1 MKGRHGN
8 PLPKETDMKLVILD
22 GHGVNPG
29 DMSWEPL
36 ERMVDLVVY
45 DFTQPED
52 VVDRCKDAEMV
63 LTNKVVFDASV
74 LGQLPRLMYIGV
86 LATGYNVVDLEV
98 ASRQSIVVT
107 NIPSYS
113 TDSVVQMV
121 WAHLLNIV
129 NMVGHYAEE
138 NRNGRW
144 TASRDFCYMD
154 APVYELANKQ
164 MGIVG
169 LGNIGMKM
177 AKTALA
183 FGMKVVALT
192 SKSRDELPE
201 GVKSVSL
208 EELLSGSDVV
218 TLHCPLNSSTKEMID
233 RDSLRLMRSSSILIN
248 TGRGGLVNEQDL
260 ADALNEGV
268 IGAYGADVLCQ
279 EPASADNPLLTA
291 RNCHL
296 TPHIAWA
303 TVEARQRLID
313 VCVENVKGFLNGKVI
328 NKVN

>member
-1 MKGRHGN
+1 
-8 PLPKETDMKLVILD
+8 MKLVILD
-22 GHGVNPG
+22 GYGVNPG

-36 ERMVDLVVY
+36 ERLADLVVY
-45 DFTQPED
+45 DFTRPED
-52 VVDRCKDAEMV
+52 VVGRCKDAEMV
-63 LTNKVVFDASV
+63 LTNKVVLDASV

-129 NMVGHYAEE
+129 NMVEHYAEE
-138 NRNGRW
+138 NRNGKW
-144 TASRDFCYMD
+144 TSSRDFCYLD
-154 APVYELANKQ
+154 APVHELANKQ
-164 MGIVG
+164 IGIVG
-169 LGNIGMKM
+169 LGHVGMKM
-177 AKTALA
+177 AHTALA

-192 SKSRDELPE
+192 SKPKDQLPE
-201 GVKSVSL
+201 GVKSVGL
-208 EELLSGSDVV
+208 EELLGESDVV
-218 TLHCPLNSSTKEMID
+218 TLHCPLNSATKEMIN
-233 RDSLRLMRSSSILIN
+233 RNTLKLMRPSSILIN

-260 ADALNEGV
+260 ADALNECR

-279 EPASADNPLLTA
+279 EPASADSPLLTA

-313 VCVENVKGFLNGKVI
+313 ICVENVRGFLSGKV
-328 NKVN
+328 VNRVNE